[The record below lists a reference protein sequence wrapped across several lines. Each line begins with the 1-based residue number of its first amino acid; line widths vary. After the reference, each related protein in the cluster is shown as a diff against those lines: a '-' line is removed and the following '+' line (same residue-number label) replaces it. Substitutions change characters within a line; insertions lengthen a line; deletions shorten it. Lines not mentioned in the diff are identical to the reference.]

1 MATITIT
8 LKDHSDGRV
17 EINTTPREFY
27 KKNPLSMT
35 GAERYARV
43 MVAAG
48 MIQSGTDLKN
58 KGKKPNMIKRLF
70 GKK

>member
-8 LKDHSDGRV
+8 LKDHTDGRV
-17 EINTTPREFY
+17 EINTTPRDFY
-27 KKNPLSMT
+27 KKNPKSMS

-48 MIQSGTDLKN
+48 MIQSGADLKKQN
-58 KGKKPNMIKRLF
+58 SKLGFIKNLF

>member
-8 LKDHSDGRV
+8 LKDHQDGRV

-48 MIQSGTDLKN
+48 MIQSGADLKKKN
-58 KGKKPNMIKRLF
+58 STMGKIKNFF